1 MKPRFFGQFLID
13 NGYITQQQ
21 LFKGLEYQQEHM
33 SRIGEIAIQKG
44 YMTTKEVEKIVLEQR
59 RTDKLFGEIAIL
71 TGLLNFNQ
79 LETILT
85 IQKFNHLYLGE
96 ALVEA
101 GFLTKGQ
108 IDMYLSEY
116 HKDQRPLASLAKA
129 IPDELEIKDE
139 VFIMLDIAVKI
150 FRRMAN
156 LLLKIGTGN
165 IIEDKVKNL
174 YAITSIHFTGCSD
187 MRFLLN
193 LSKEVADE
201 ITKILYNNRDIVCD
215 DFTVCDC
222 IGEVNNIICGNS
234 SSYILEHGKKYY
246 ISPPGSILSSKE
258 DYFEIQDGKKMV
270 VFPSSVPIGELE
282 IGIEWTSKREKDKMA
297 IESEEKNYSVL
308 IADDSGLSRRK
319 LMDIIETLDGF
330 DVVGVA
336 ENGAKAIG
344 KYQELKPDIIFVD
357 LIMPEIPGEEVI
369 RRIRKMNK
377 AAKIVIVSSIG
388 GAADTI
394 HSELGRGGLA
404 VISKPISETSVI
416 NALKKAIED

>member
-1 MKPRFFGQFLID
+1 MKPRFFGQFLIEKD
-13 NGYITQQQ
+13 YLTQQQ
-21 LFKGLEYQQEHM
+21 LFNGLEYQREHM

-71 TGLLNFNQ
+71 TGLLNFDR

-85 IQKFNHLYLGE
+85 IQKFNHVYLGE

-101 GFLTKGQ
+101 GFLSKGQ
-108 IDMYLSEY
+108 MDMYLNEY
-116 HKDQRPLASLAKA
+116 HKEQRPLASLAKT

-156 LLLKIGTGN
+156 LLLKVGTGN
-165 IIEDKVKNL
+165 IIEDRVKNL
-174 YAITSIHFTGCSD
+174 YAITSIHFTGCPD

-193 LSKEVADE
+193 LPKEIADE
-201 ITKILYNNRDIVCD
+201 ITKNLYNNRDIVCY

-222 IGEVNNIICGNS
+222 VGEVTNIICGNS

-246 ISPPGSILSSKE
+246 ISPPGSILCSNEEFFK
-258 DYFEIQDGKKMV
+258 IQDGKKMV
-270 VFPSSVPIGELE
+270 LFPSRVPIGDRE
-282 IGIEWTSKREKDKMA
+282 IGIEWTSKQEKDEMA
-297 IESEEKNYSVL
+297 IEAQKENYSVL

-319 LMDIIETLDGF
+319 LMDIIDNLDGF
-330 DVVGVA
+330 EVVGVA

-344 KYQELKPDIIFVD
+344 KYQELKPDVIFVD

-369 RRIRKMNK
+369 RRIRAMNES
-377 AAKIVIVSSIG
+377 AKIVIVSSIG

-394 HSELGRGGLA
+394 YSELGRGGLA
-404 VISKPISETSVI
+404 VISKPISEASVI
-416 NALKKAIED
+416 NALKKAIEE